1 MLPPSRLSHQ
11 KATGTTESRFFSEAI
26 HCTRNRAVKAA
37 WPAKP
42 ITSQAWTSGQRT
54 RTSTRDAPSPLGSM
68 AKNQVIGSGLPP
80 GDLPGLVRR
89 AGRGEGF
96 AGAGQGPERDRPP
109 HQPGHAEQ
117 VDDHLER

>member
-1 MLPPSRLSHQ
+1 
-11 KATGTTESRFFSEAI
+11 
-26 HCTRNRAVKAA
+26 
-37 WPAKP
+37 
-42 ITSQAWTSGQRT
+42 
-54 RTSTRDAPSPLGSM
+54 M

-96 AGAGQGPERDRPP
+96 GGARQGPIRDRPP

-117 VDDHLER
+117 VDDHSN